1 MDRGLKLLLLLI
13 LIVAFLVA
21 NYFNDFFLW
30 NVIIENKSV
39 LSFGLFCCI
48 IWEVI
53 RTATD

>member
-21 NYFNDFFLW
+21 NYFSDFFLW
-30 NVIIENKSV
+30 KVIFDNKSTLTFAGFCV
-39 LSFGLFCCI
+39 L